1 MSVGGQGNVANLAH
15 LGGAVAGYLY
25 ILYDRRQLTRGRNRG
40 TFQSWMSSA
49 RWSRPSSSTSDIV
62 DAKVFDINEAK
73 SFEPKVQPNDLQ
85 KRIDEILDKISRS
98 GYQSLSEEEK
108 KILFEASKRMN

>member
-1 MSVGGQGNVANLAH
+1 MA
-15 LGGAVAGYLY
+15 
-25 ILYDRRQLTRGRNRG
+25 
-40 TFQSWMSSA
+40 SA
-49 RWSRPSSSTSDIV
+49 PWSHPTSSSGDVV
-62 DAKVFDINEAK
+62 DAKVFDINESK
-73 SFEPKVQPNDLQ
+73 SFEPKEQPVDLQ